1 MNLILNRKFKLEKY
15 SIGKLYVDGRFFC
28 DTLEDTDRGL
38 TNKMPL
44 SEIQRLKKK
53 GITAIPLGTYQVVLN
68 VYSPKFGA
76 KSQYAFCKGFLPRLL
91 NVPGYEGVL
100 IHIGNT
106 PADTDGCILVGKN
119 NIKGMVTNSATT
131 FKSLY
136 TQLEAAAKR
145 GETINLTIL

>member
-91 NVPGYEGVL
+91 SVPGYEGVL

-106 PADTDGCILVGKN
+106 PADTEGCILVGKN
-119 NIKGMVTNSATT
+119 NIKGMVTNSAAT

-136 TQLEAAAKR
+136 TQLEAATKR

>member
-100 IHIGNT
+100 IHVGNT

-119 NIKGMVTNSATT
+119 NIKGMVTNSAIT

-136 TQLEAAAKR
+136 TLLEAATKR

>member
-106 PADTDGCILVGKN
+106 PADTEGCILVGKN

>member
-68 VYSPKFGA
+68 IYSPKFGG

-106 PADTDGCILVGKN
+106 PADTEGCILVGKN
-119 NIKGMVTNSATT
+119 NIKGMVTNSAAT

-136 TQLEAAAKR
+136 TLLEAATKR